1 MKYIEGDLIL
11 LAKNGKFDLI
21 VHGCNC
27 FNTMGAGIAKMI
39 KDNFIGA
46 WKADQ
51 KTKKG
56 DRSKLGNYTSYIKS
70 QNDNTLRIINAY
82 TQYTYGGKSPVDYD
96 AIRECFKKINSR
108 YKGKKVGIP
117 KIGAGLAGGNWKQI
131 EKIIDE
137 ETKDLKLTCVIYNKK
152 ISI

>member
-1 MKYIEGDLIL
+1 MKYIEGDLIQ
-11 LAKNGKFDLI
+11 LAKNGKFDVI

-39 KDNFIGA
+39 KENFIGA

-56 DRSKLGNYTSYIKS
+56 DKSKLGNYTSYIKS
-70 QNDNTLRIINAY
+70 QNGKTLRIINAY

-137 ETKDLKLTCVIYNKK
+137 EAKDLKLTCVIYNKK
-152 ISI
+152 NSI